1 MLYVIL
7 AMITIK
13 YFYETY
19 SVGRP
24 GLVFG
29 TFIYVFLLDQVKS
42 IFSLIIIYVI
52 VVRSFMHLNE
62 NEEEYT
68 DPEIK

>member
-1 MLYVIL
+1 
-7 AMITIK
+7 MITIK
-13 YFYETY
+13 YFFETI

-29 TFIYVFLLDQVKS
+29 TFLYVFLLDQVKS
-42 IFSLIIIYVI
+42 VFSLAIIYVI
-52 VVRSFMHLNE
+52 VVRRFMHLNE

-68 DPEIK
+68 DPELLKIPK

>member
-1 MLYVIL
+1 
-7 AMITIK
+7 MITIK
-13 YFYETY
+13 YFYEAIA
-19 SVGRP
+19 VGRP

-42 IFSLIIIYVI
+42 VFSLVIIYVI
-52 VVRSFMHLNE
+52 VVRRFMHLNE

-68 DPEIK
+68 DPELQTIPK

>member
-1 MLYVIL
+1 
-7 AMITIK
+7 MITIK
-13 YFYETY
+13 YFYEAV

-29 TFIYVFLLDQVKS
+29 TFIYVFFLDQVKS
-42 IFSLIIIYVI
+42 ILSLSVIYVI
-52 VVRSFMHLNE
+52 VVRRFMHLNE

-68 DPEIK
+68 DPEIKTIIK